1 MGSGYAQS
9 WAKWVGWTFEGLEV
23 FVFSADFYGLTT
35 CESQVNGQNTEK
47 FSINSNPP

>member
-1 MGSGYAQS
+1 MGSGYAQT

-23 FVFSADFYGLTT
+23 FVFSADFYGL
-35 CESQVNGQNTEK
+35 NTEK